1 MAVLPHWLPKS
12 AMKTFLLLL
21 SLLVSG
27 GPALLAE
34 VDTGR
39 PTSGTPYDR
48 YLGPVRQVYARSG
61 SNTPTLDEVR
71 AQLRTA
77 RRFRYFF
84 NKAEPYT
91 PQDPEVT
98 EAQQQGDCK
107 AKSVWL
113 ASKMLDRNVRYVVG
127 KAKPGAKM
135 SHAWLLWSNGG
146 EWLFLDPTMEY
157 DVVYADRVTGR
168 KLIVQYSWRGSS
180 AYIHPSYSEY
190 VK

>member
-1 MAVLPHWLPKS
+1 
-12 AMKTFLLLL
+12 MKTFLLLL

-34 VDTGR
+34 VDAGR
-39 PTSGTPYDR
+39 PVSGTPYDR

-84 NKAEPYT
+84 NKAEPYV
-91 PQDPEVT
+91 PQAPEVT

-113 ASKMLDRNVRYVVG
+113 ANKMLDRNVRYVVG
-127 KAKPGAKM
+127 KAKPDSKM

-146 EWLFLDPTMEY
+146 EWLFLDPTMEF
-157 DVVYADRVTGR
+157 DVVNADGVAGR
-168 KLIVQYSWRGSS
+168 KLIIQYSYKGST
-180 AYIHPSYSEY
+180 AYSHPSYKDY